1 MIRNII
7 FDVGKVLVS
16 YEPDAYMQRLGISK
30 ENQKKIN
37 EAMFQNKLWDTSD
50 QGLGTPDEFLQK
62 FIAGAPELADEITKI
77 HKTVGNTVEL
87 FPYAMEWILDLK
99 ARGYH
104 VYILSNYS
112 ENMLDQTKDKLKFL
126 PLMDGVVFS
135 YKIKK
140 MKPDPE
146 IYEYL
151 CDEYWLE
158 PEESVFIDDR
168 PVNIK
173 GAETCGIH
181 GIVFR
186 SDHSCCFPEWHSD
199 RKPAGQKQSQRK
211 AVLDVRYILLVE
223 RRQVMECRPRRFS
236 LWHNF
241 QGER

>member
-30 ENQKKIN
+30 EKQKKIN

-173 GAETCGIH
+173 GAETCGI
-181 GIVFR
+181 
-186 SDHSCCFPEWHSD
+186 P
-199 RKPAGQKQSQRK
+199 P
-211 AVLDVRYILLVE
+211 
-223 RRQVMECRPRRFS
+223 
-236 LWHNF
+236 
-241 QGER
+241 

>member
-146 IYEYL
+146 IYAKACAAIGACPATTYAVEDSPNGIRSAAAAGL
-151 CDEYWLE
+151 RVIMVPDLVPVSAEQMPFLTSVQPDLLKVMQWL
-158 PEESVFIDDR
+158 
-168 PVNIK
+168 
-173 GAETCGIH
+173 
-181 GIVFR
+181 
-186 SDHSCCFPEWHSD
+186 
-199 RKPAGQKQSQRK
+199 KQS
-211 AVLDVRYILLVE
+211 V
-223 RRQVMECRPRRFS
+223 
-236 LWHNF
+236 
-241 QGER
+241 